1 MTWPDR
7 KRKEMKI
14 LICGKGGS
22 GKSTLSALV
31 ALTLRDMGANVLLV
45 DADESN
51 YGLHRL
57 MGVPMPMS
65 LLDDLGGKMGFRQK
79 MNAVPR
85 GMAPQVFEKMALD
98 DIPETCVADAGGVK
112 MVVVGKIHHFGEGCA
127 CPIGVLSKT
136 FLSKLDTDK
145 KDAVIIDAEAGVE
158 HFGRR
163 VDAECDMVLG
173 VIDPTYESFLLAK
186 KMKDMAGNA
195 EIPIFFVL
203 NKADETV
210 ESAMAR
216 HLDGME
222 VIAKIP
228 YMKELFQSG
237 LEGNPLEIRMPEI
250 EPICERILGEGL
262 D

>member
-1 MTWPDR
+1 
-7 KRKEMKI
+7 
-14 LICGKGGS
+14 
-22 GKSTLSALV
+22 LSALV
-31 ALTLRDMGANVLLV
+31 ALTLRDKGANVLLV

-51 YGLHRL
+51 YGLYRL
-57 MGVPMPMS
+57 MGVPMPKS
-65 LLDDLGGKMGFRQK
+65 LLDDLGGKTGFREK

-85 GMAPQVFEKMALD
+85 GMAPQVYGKMSLD
-98 DIPETCVADAGGVK
+98 DIPENCLADAGGVK

-145 KDAVIIDAEAGVE
+145 KDVVIIDAEAGVE

-186 KMKDMAGNA
+186 KMKDMADNA
-195 EIPIFFVL
+195 GIPIFFAL
-203 NKADETV
+203 NKADEAV

-222 VIAKIP
+222 VAAKIP
-228 YMKELFQSG
+228 YTQELFIGG
-237 LEGNPLEIRMPEI
+237 LEGKPLEVRIPEI
-250 EPICERILGEGL
+250 EPICRRILGE
-262 D
+262 DS